1 MSKLEKRPRNLFFL
15 GLMNLFLLI
24 LGTIEISII
33 LPKNAESA
41 LADVL
46 NYQENIIKTEDIFP
60 KIEIIQE
67 NTLLPS
73 LSSAVEKKEEK
84 NTPKRLFVILTGYSS
99 SIFETDDTPFITA
112 SGSYVREGIVANN
125 LLPFGTKIK
134 IPEIFGDKVFV
145 VEDRMSDAKGFYQVD
160 IWFPSREEA
169 LKFGAKKAYI
179 EILSE

>member
-1 MSKLEKRPRNLFFL
+1 MSKPEKRPRNLFFL
-15 GLMNLFLLI
+15 GLTNLFLLI
-24 LGTIEISII
+24 LGTIEVSII
-33 LPKNAESA
+33 LPRNAENA

-46 NYQENIIKTEDIFP
+46 NYQENTLKSSDSLP

-67 NTLLPS
+67 NTLLPTS
-73 LSSAVEKKEEK
+73 PTTIDKKK
-84 NTPKRLFVILTGYSS
+84 LPVSKRLLVILTGYSS

-112 SGSYVREGIVANN
+112 SGSYVKEGVVANN

-145 VEDRMSDAKGFYQVD
+145 VEDRMSDTKGSYHVD

-169 LKFGAKKAYI
+169 LNFGAKKAYI